1 MRNSRALG
9 QDRKAIKNGAIRYL
23 YRVPSP
29 LEGLRWD
36 NSFARLPETFFQ
48 RVRPTALPQLTL
60 VAFNADAAALLDLEA
75 DAGSRPAFLAA
86 LNGDLAI
93 PGTAPL
99 ATIYAGHQFGVWVP
113 ELGDGRAILL
123 GEVIGRQHQ
132 RWDVQLKGAG
142 PTRFSRM
149 GDGRA
154 VLRSTIREYL
164 AGEAMHGLGI
174 PTTRSLAIVGSDAP
188 VYREQVETAALLVRL
203 APTHVRFGSFEL
215 FASRGMIDAVAQL
228 ADYVIDM
235 HFTHLLTLPVP
246 QRHAAWYREVID
258 RTARLMAAWTA
269 TGFAHGVMNTDN
281 MSILGLTLDYG
292 PYGWMDAYDRGF
304 IPNHSDPGGRYA
316 FDQQPRVG
324 LWNCA
329 RLGEALHSL
338 VSEDD
343 TVSALESYR
352 ATFELEMDRLMRSK
366 LGLTTTEPT
375 DVALVAE
382 LLGILHD
389 GGVDYTRFFRALSR
403 YTVNNAAAVL
413 AEVADADR
421 LNAWIGRYAQRLL
434 REDSDDTLRE
444 VRMLRANPK
453 FVLRNWMAQEAI
465 TNAESGNFERIEE
478 LRQLLKT
485 PFDEQPEHDRYAEK
499 PPAWAREIAVSCSS

>member
-1 MRNSRALG
+1 MPR
-9 QDRKAIKNGAIRYL
+9 
-23 YRVPSP
+23 P
-29 LEGLRWD
+29 LKDLCWD
-36 NSFARLPETFFQ
+36 NSFARLPETFYQ
-48 RVRPTALPQLTL
+48 RVGPTPLPNLSL
-60 VAFNADAAALLDLEA
+60 VAFNPDAAALLDLDPA
-75 DAGSRPAFLAA
+75 DGARPDFLAA
-86 LNGDLAI
+86 LNGDLVI
-93 PGTAPL
+93 PGSQPL

-132 RWDVQLKGAG
+132 RWDVQLKGGG

-174 PTTRSLAIVGSDAP
+174 PTTRALAIVGSDAP
-188 VYREQVETAALLVRL
+188 VYREQAETAALLVRL

-215 FASRGMIDAVAQL
+215 FASRGMTDAVTQL
-228 ADYVIDM
+228 ADYVIDT
-235 HFTHLLTLPVP
+235 HFVPLLTLAAPA
-246 QRHAAWYREVID
+246 RYAAWYREVID

-304 IPNHSDPGGRYA
+304 IPNHSDASGRYA
-316 FDQQPRVG
+316 FDQQPQVG

-343 TVSALESYR
+343 AVAALASYR
-352 ATFELEMDRLMRSK
+352 ATFEIELDRLMRAK

-375 DVALVAE
+375 DGALVAE
-382 LLGILHD
+382 LLGVLHD
-389 GGVDYTRFFRALSR
+389 GRVDYTGFFRSLSR
-403 YTVNNAAAVL
+403 YAANNSIAVH

-421 LNAWIGRYAQRLL
+421 LNGWLARYDQRLL
-434 REDSDDTLRE
+434 REGSIDASRHE
-444 VRMLRANPK
+444 RMLRANPK
-453 FVLRNWMAQEAI
+453 FVLRNWLAQEAI
-465 TNAESGNFERIEE
+465 ANAETGNYERIEE
-478 LRQLLKT
+478 LRVLLKT
-485 PFDEQPEHDRYAEK
+485 PFDEHPDDDRYAAK
-499 PPAWAREIAVSCSS
+499 PPEWAQEIAVSCSS